1 MKLILTLIFL
11 IYINSSYA
19 QKIYAL
25 GDDEEA
31 ITHLK
36 QSIQT
41 AQTDSLK
48 CILNYQL
55 SLIYFANKD
64 DEHFSQ
70 CLNLANTLS
79 SNNPYLKDI
88 GKYYN
93 SFNCI
98 KNNDIE
104 NYKKSLL
111 EFNEIIKKRQ
121 DKFSIKLRVLSFQSI
136 VAFRMAEEKDIDVI
150 KLQTEEAIPLAQKIN
165 DNELLSN
172 SYKWIALVLM
182 NNKKRDKAHE
192 YFLKSIECIEKV
204 KSESPFTKE
213 LKAEIYISSSEN
225 LIYLE
230 KLEEAKRILDKAA
243 LILKQYP
250 ESNLNGIYFTALGL
264 YYDANDSSQKA
275 LFYYDEAIRISEKH
289 NDYFVANRVRM
300 FQYLYYSVLKDY
312 PKALRYLAEFQKNDI
327 YKKNSKIYLKEFY
340 KTYSLMGDY
349 KNAFEYAQQYST
361 LSDSLYEANYQKD
374 IGELEAR
381 FNKTENE
388 KRIAKLN
395 AANEKNK
402 NQKLNFIIA
411 LMISALLILGLL
423 FLWMQSR
430 RKRQI
435 ALQKEQLLQQEIETM
450 QAKEKLAI
458 SAAMMTGEEQ
468 ERKRVARDLHD
479 GLGSQLAALKF
490 ELSKINTENDS
501 QTIISGIRTK
511 LNDTIQELRNIAQ
524 NMMPETLLHIG
535 LPDAISDFCKKM
547 ETTQTHIAFQ
557 NIGIEKALSKSMQIT
572 IYRIV
577 QELVTNALKHSAA
590 TQIIVQCSQNE
601 EHFWIE
607 VEDNGKGFDAQADY
621 TGMGLKNLKTRI
633 AFLKGA
639 INIKSV
645 QNQGTEVHIIFPL
658 SAVTYLE
665 AV

>member
-11 IYINSSYA
+11 ICINSSYA

-36 QSIQT
+36 KSIQT

-79 SNNPYLKDI
+79 SNNSYLKDI

-192 YFLKSIECIEKV
+192 YFLKSIECVENV
-204 KSESPFTKE
+204 KTEGPFTKE
-213 LKAEIYISSSEN
+213 LKVEIYVSSSEN
-225 LIYLE
+225 LIYIE
-230 KLEEAKRILDKAA
+230 KLHEAKKLLDKAA

-250 ESNLNGIYFTALGL
+250 ESNLNGIYLTALGL

-300 FQYLYYSVLKDY
+300 FQYSYYSLSKDY
-312 PKALRYLAEFQKNDI
+312 PKALSCLTEFQKNDV

-340 KTYSLMGDY
+340 KTYALMGDY
-349 KNAFEYAQQYST
+349 KNAFEYAQQYNI

-381 FNKTENE
+381 FSKTENE

-395 AANEKNK
+395 AVNEKNK

-411 LMISALLILGLL
+411 LMISALLVLGLL

-435 ALQKEQLLQQEIETM
+435 ALQKEELLQQEIETM

-458 SAAMMTGEEQ
+458 SEAMIMGEEQ

-479 GLGSQLAALKF
+479 GLGSQLTALKF
-490 ELSKINTENDS
+490 ELSRINSEHDS
-501 QTIISGIRTK
+501 QTISGIRTK

-557 NIGIEKALSKSMQIT
+557 NIGIAKELSKSMQIT

-577 QELVTNALKHSAA
+577 QELVTNSLKHSSAK
-590 TQIIVQCSQNE
+590 QIIVQCSQNE

-607 VEDNGKGFDAQADY
+607 VEDNGKGFETQAAY
-621 TGMGLKNLKTRI
+621 TGMGLKILKARI
-633 AFLKGA
+633 ELLKGS
-639 INIKSV
+639 INIDSTK
-645 QNQGTEVHIIFPL
+645 NQGTAFHITVPL
-658 SAVTYLE
+658 SQVTYLKTL
-665 AV
+665 